1 MVAVSRGD
9 GAFPGCGGMNAP
21 SRFDVVLSGVHLAT
35 LDGEGWGIVRDAAIG
50 VVGDTIAWLGPR
62 VDLPNLPAARRLAF
76 DGAWAI
82 PGLVDCHTHLVY
94 AGNRAGEFERRLAGA
109 TYEEIARS
117 GGGIL
122 STVRATRAAGAGEL
136 ADASRPRLV
145 ALAAEGATTVEIKS
159 GYGLERD
166 AELKQLEV
174 ARRLSA
180 ELGVDVRT
188 TLLAAHA
195 VPPEFAGRAD
205 AWIDVVCAD
214 IVPAAARSGLAD
226 AVDAFCERIG
236 FTRDQTR
243 RVFVAARAAGL
254 PVKLHA
260 EQLSDQ
266 DGAALAAEF
275 RALSADH
282 LEWLSPRGIAAMA
295 ASGTVAVLLP
305 GAYYALRETR
315 LPPIDALRS
324 AGVPMAVATDCNPG
338 TSPTTSPLLMLNM
351 ACTLFRLTPLEAMRG
366 MTHVAARALGLADRG
381 RLRVGM
387 RADVAVYAVG
397 EPAELAWRFGGN
409 PCVGTLR
416 AGVPHFA
423 GVS

>member
-1 MVAVSRGD
+1 MS
-9 GAFPGCGGMNAP
+9 AP
-21 SRFDVVLSGVHLAT
+21 ARFDVVLDGVHLAT
-35 LDGEGWGIVRDAAIG
+35 LDGEGWGVVRDAAIG
-50 VVGDTIAWLGPR
+50 VVGDRIAWLGPR
-62 VDLPNLPAARRLAF
+62 ADLPRVPAARRVDF
-76 DGAWAI
+76 DGAWAL

-94 AGNRAGEFERRLAGA
+94 AGSRAAEFERRLRGA
-109 TYEEIARS
+109 TYEEIARE

-122 STVRATRAAGAGEL
+122 STVRATREAGEDAL
-136 ADASRPRLV
+136 AAESRPRL
-145 ALAAEGATTVEIKS
+145 AAIAGEGATTVEIKS

-166 AELKQLEV
+166 AELKQLAV
-174 ARRLSA
+174 ARRLGA

-195 VPPEFAGRAD
+195 VPPEFTGRAD
-205 AWIDVVCAD
+205 AWIDVVCGD
-214 IVPAAARSGLAD
+214 IVPAAARAGLAD
-226 AVDAFCERIG
+226 AVDAFCDRIG
-236 FTRDQTR
+236 FTREQTR
-243 RVFVAARAAGL
+243 RVFEAARAAGL

-275 RALSADH
+275 EALSADH
-282 LEWLSPRGIAAMA
+282 LEWLSPRGVGAMA
-295 ASGTVAVLLP
+295 AAGTVAVLLP
-305 GAYYALRETR
+305 GAYYALRETK

-351 ACTLFRLTPLEAMRG
+351 ACTLFRLTPREAVGG

-381 RLRVGM
+381 RLRKGL
-387 RADVAVYAVG
+387 RADVAVYAIR

-409 PCVGTLR
+409 PCLGTLSG
-416 AGVPHFA
+416 GVPRIGSA
-423 GVS
+423 T